1 MVKDYL
7 LSGSIHMKFK
17 KRQNSSDRKQISDLL
32 GSVLVA
38 ETDWPQEDMRKML
51 GMDRSVLKL
60 LSGAGFM
67 TAYIY

>member
-7 LSGSIHMKFK
+7 LSGSIYMKFK

-38 ETDWPQEDMRKML
+38 KTD
-51 GMDRSVLKL
+51 
-60 LSGAGFM
+60 
-67 TAYIY
+67 